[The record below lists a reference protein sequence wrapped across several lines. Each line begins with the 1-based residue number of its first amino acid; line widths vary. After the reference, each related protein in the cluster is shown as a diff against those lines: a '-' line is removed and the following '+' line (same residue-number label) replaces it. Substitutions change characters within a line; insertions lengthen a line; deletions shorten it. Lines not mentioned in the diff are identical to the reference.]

1 LFIALIPITSDHHS
15 QRNYHLDQAT
25 GLSLALG
32 ISRMGVEVVRPIL
45 GLFIPNPQF
54 YMVFGDY
61 NPQICSIFGDYD

>member
-1 LFIALIPITSDHHS
+1 M
-15 QRNYHLDQAT
+15 
-25 GLSLALG
+25 G
-32 ISRMGVEVVRPIL
+32 IEVVRPIL